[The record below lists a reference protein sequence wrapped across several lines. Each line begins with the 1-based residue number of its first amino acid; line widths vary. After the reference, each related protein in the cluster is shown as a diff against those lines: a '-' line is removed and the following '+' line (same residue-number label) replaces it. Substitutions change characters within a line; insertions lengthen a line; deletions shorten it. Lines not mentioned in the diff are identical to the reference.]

1 MNSDS
6 EAISSQLFSE
16 ELRLPSDFLV
26 KSLGTC
32 FTVNGSEIFTVF
44 HTCCM
49 DIDCFVFFAMIINRL
64 TMIQIHSHTSTYSII
79 IYVDTRIIKR

>member
-49 DIDCFVFFAMIINRL
+49 AIDCCVFFCHDNKPFDDDTNTL
-64 TMIQIHSHTSTYSII
+64 TH
-79 IYVDTRIIKR
+79 

>member
-1 MNSDS
+1 MSDS

-26 KSLGTC
+26 KSFGTC
-32 FTVNGSEIFTVF
+32 FTVNGSKIFTVL

-49 DIDCFVFFAMIINRL
+49 AIDCCVFFAMIINRL
-64 TMIQIHSHTSTYSII
+64 TMIHILVHIQSPYM
-79 IYVDTRIIKR
+79 